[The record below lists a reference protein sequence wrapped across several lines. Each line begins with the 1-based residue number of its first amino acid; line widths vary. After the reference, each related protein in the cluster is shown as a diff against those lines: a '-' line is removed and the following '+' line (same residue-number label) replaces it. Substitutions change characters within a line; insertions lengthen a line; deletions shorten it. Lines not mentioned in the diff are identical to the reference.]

1 MSGAACSGNTLTRAC
16 PSFTRTGFQNVFH
29 MCFNMHHRLLAWVLA
44 MASSMA
50 YCLQS
55 CYFVLLH
62 IVTNCTGLVWT
73 RILKTPQHQSAG
85 GTCQRLQCGAENACE
100 FTHALPE
107 NQVSSVNAVC
117 GARRALLYLCQRIFE
132 DHEMHAALTHIAA
145 LALDG
150 SSQHPTAR
158 LSSSIRKAAS
168 KCRLQT
174 LKQ

>member
-16 PSFTRTGFQNVFH
+16 PSFTRTVFQNVFH
-29 MCFNMHHRLLAWVLA
+29 IYKMHHRLLAWLLA

-55 CYFVLLH
+55 CYFVQYYTLSRTVPAWCGRVYSKHHSINLSAA
-62 IVTNCTGLVWT
+62 LV
-73 RILKTPQHQSAG
+73 SAF
-85 GTCQRLQCGAENACE
+85 TVVQR
-100 FTHALPE
+100 THVNSHKRSLRTKFPL
-107 NQVSSVNAVC
+107 NAVC

-168 KCRLQT
+168 KYRLQT